1 MPARRPLIAGNWKM
15 HFTVTEGAR
24 FAEHLRRPL
33 EKYADSVD
41 LVVLPPAL
49 MLWEVAAAL
58 RDSPIRVG
66 AQNVGWADKG
76 AFTGEISP
84 TQLAGWCEF
93 VLIGHS
99 ERRQMFCETDET
111 VNRKL
116 KAAIGH
122 RLQVIMAVGETLE
135 ENEAGRTHEVITR
148 QVRDGL
154 RDCQHHL
161 AHHISIAYEP
171 VWAIGTGRAASA
183 QQANQAMGEIR
194 RVVAET
200 FDKETAER
208 TRILYG
214 GSVTAANASEL
225 MDQAEI
231 DGALV
236 GGASLKLEA
245 FTTIVS
251 AAAGLSI

>member
-1 MPARRPLIAGNWKM
+1 
-15 HFTVTEGAR
+15 
-24 FAEHLRRPL
+24 
-33 EKYADSVD
+33 
-41 LVVLPPAL
+41 

-58 RDSPIRVG
+58 RDSPIRLG
-66 AQNVGWADKG
+66 AQNVAWAEKG

-84 TQLAGWCEF
+84 SQLAGWCEF

-99 ERRQMFCETDET
+99 ERRHMFCETDES

-116 KAAIGH
+116 KASIGH

-135 ENEAGRTHEVITR
+135 ENEAGRTHEVISR
-148 QVRDGL
+148 QVREGI

-161 AHHISIAYEP
+161 ANHISIAYEP
-171 VWAIGTGRAASA
+171 VWAIGTGRPASA

-194 RVVAET
+194 RVVEES
-200 FDKETAER
+200 FGRETAER
-208 TRILYG
+208 MRILYG

-225 MDQAEI
+225 MQQPEI

-236 GGASLKLEA
+236 GGASLKAEA
-245 FTTIVS
+245 FAMIV
-251 AAAGLSI
+251 AAAADSSK